1 MSLTRNVLFLGAALS
16 SLAAAQTK
24 ISGSFTCGKPEM
36 SQPAPV
42 GDAKD
47 HVIVLQQSK
56 CTWTKPFEME
66 GVKSKDDNGV
76 GVADVRGNTSQD
88 QGWDV
93 TTMANGDK
101 LFVRDTGTTKMK
113 DNVPELI
120 VGKWNFTGGTGKFKG
135 VKGGGTFK
143 GAGKPDGSVT
153 INVEGEYTIAK

>member
-88 QGWDV
+88 QGWDF
-93 TTMANGDK
+93 TT
-101 LFVRDTGTTKMK
+101 
-113 DNVPELI
+113 
-120 VGKWNFTGGTGKFKG
+120 FTGGTSKFKG

-143 GAGKPDGSVT
+143 GAGKSDGSVT

>member
-36 SQPAPV
+36 SQAAPV
-42 GDAKD
+42 ADAKD

-93 TTMANGDK
+93 TT
-101 LFVRDTGTTKMK
+101 
-113 DNVPELI
+113 
-120 VGKWNFTGGTGKFKG
+120 FTGGTGKFKG
-135 VKGGGTFK
+135 VKGGGAFK
-143 GAGKPDGSVT
+143 GAGNPDGSVT